1 MHRVPLSEPGSIIL
15 ETEHNHHRRRRSRHH
30 RRDDFP
36 FHETWGEKWEQ
47 PEYHMGTMT
56 LETRFSRKKGYVNV
70 YGMDRTRFFFFY
82 ELLDGVYTIS
92 SLLLNFLFFIELA
105 RENMKT
111 ELVIGGYKWR
121 ANLKRDLSYSSSA
134 FLRYLVNGYLQ

>member
-1 MHRVPLSEPGSIIL
+1 
-15 ETEHNHHRRRRSRHH
+15 
-30 RRDDFP
+30 
-36 FHETWGEKWEQ
+36 
-47 PEYHMGTMT
+47 MGTMT
-56 LETRFSRKKGYVNV
+56 LETRFPRKKRYVNV
-70 YGMDRTRFFFFY
+70 YGMGRTRFFFY

>member
-1 MHRVPLSEPGSIIL
+1 
-15 ETEHNHHRRRRSRHH
+15 
-30 RRDDFP
+30 
-36 FHETWGEKWEQ
+36 
-47 PEYHMGTMT
+47 MGTAGISYGNDD
-56 LETRFSRKKGYVNV
+56 TRDSIPAQKGIHQRVWDGSYKI
-70 YGMDRTRFFFFY
+70 FFFY